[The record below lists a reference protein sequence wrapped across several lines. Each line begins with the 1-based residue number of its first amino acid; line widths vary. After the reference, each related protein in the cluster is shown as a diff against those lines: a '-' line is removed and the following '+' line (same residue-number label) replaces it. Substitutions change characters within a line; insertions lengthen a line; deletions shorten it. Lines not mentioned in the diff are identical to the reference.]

1 MTETLLQTLSEPRVL
16 MVVFVLLSL
25 LGAVVMSRIAG
36 WPALARLYPAAAPP
50 AGRNMGFC
58 TGALGRRTFP
68 IRYRRCL
75 RIVLNE
81 QGLYASL
88 MFPFKIGAPAIFVP
102 WSQVRRYEVRRVMR
116 APIITLE
123 FKGHENVLAL
133 VGPAGE
139 AARDAFEAASVGH
152 GGNPG

>member
-1 MTETLLQTLSEPRVL
+1 MTDVLQTLSEPRVL
-16 MVVFVLLSL
+16 MVLFVVLSL
-25 LGAVVMSRIAG
+25 LGAVAMARIAG

-50 AGRNMGFC
+50 AGRNFGFC

-75 RIVLNE
+75 RIILND

-102 WSQVRRYEVRRVMR
+102 WSEVRRYEVQRVMR
-116 APIITLE
+116 ATIVTLD
-123 FKGHENVLAL
+123 FKGHPNALAL

-139 AARDAFEAASVGH
+139 AARDAFEAASAR
-152 GGNPG
+152 PGAATD